1 MANKFN
7 IGDFVKMATSGWT
20 PDAFNSAMD
29 RIEKMNT
36 EQANEE
42 GEPTEE
48 VIEESDSPEEVI
60 EESIPDDKDMMIEN
74 LQNQIKDL
82 QTKFVHQSAPEPT
95 QKADEDI
102 INDALLG
109 LLN

>member
-20 PDAFNSAMD
+20 PEAFNSAMD
-29 RIEKMNT
+29 RIEKLNT
-36 EQANEE
+36 ETTDEE
-42 GEPTEE
+42 GEQTEE
-48 VIEESDSPEEVI
+48 VIEESDSPEVI
-60 EESIPDDKDMMIEN
+60 EETDPDDKDLMIEN